1 MAIVVYDITHMAT
14 FLAIDKWINDI
25 KQNSEECL
33 IILVGNKSDC
43 DEESRCVPYK
53 DAEAKA

>member
-1 MAIVVYDITHMAT
+1 MAIVVYDITHMPS
-14 FLAIDKWINDI
+14 FLSIDRWVNDI

-33 IILVGNKSDC
+33 IILVGNKADC
-43 DEESRCVPYK
+43 DEDRAVDYK